1 MGFLVSMLNQF
12 DILSL
17 VYLACSLGPE
27 KNSSFCFGFIKKIFF
42 AFVNVSILLS
52 IRKYTIF
59 MAFVSFQYW
68 ICSISKALLLK
79 ILIVYK
85 LIDCIFDGLLSG
97 APKKSP
103 QEIIWMYE
111 YSIFK
116 IKNRRL
122 KYLNWKFK

>member
-59 MAFVSFQYW
+59 MAFVSFRCW
-68 ICSISKALLLK
+68 
-79 ILIVYK
+79 
-85 LIDCIFDGLLSG
+85 IFDIESF
-97 APKKSP
+97 
-103 QEIIWMYE
+103 IIE
-111 YSIFK
+111 NF
-116 IKNRRL
+116 NNL
-122 KYLNWKFK
+122 